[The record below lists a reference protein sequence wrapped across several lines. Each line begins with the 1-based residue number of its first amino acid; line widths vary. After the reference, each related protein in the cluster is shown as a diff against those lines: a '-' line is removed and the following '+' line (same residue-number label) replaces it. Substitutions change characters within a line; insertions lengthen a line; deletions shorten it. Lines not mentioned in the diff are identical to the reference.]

1 MTAAMPSSEVG
12 TEALLGA
19 LHEALEQEHAALR
32 HGDGEAVIG
41 AARTKH
47 QLTERLAT
55 VLPQDAALPAALGE
69 LARRCHELNRR
80 NGEILRLQQSTL
92 ARAMRVLSGNDATPC
107 LYGAH
112 GQTHSTGAGRH
123 ITSA

>member
-1 MTAAMPSSEVG
+1 MTATVPSSDTG

-19 LHEALEQEHAALR
+19 LHQALEQEHAALR

-47 QLTERLAT
+47 ALTERLAA
-55 VLPQDAALPAALGE
+55 VLPADASWPAALGD

-80 NGEILRLQQSTL
+80 NGEVLRLQQSTL
-92 ARAMRVLSGNDATPC
+92 ARAMRVLSGNDAAPC
-107 LYGAH
+107 LYGAQ
-112 GQTHSTGAGRH
+112 GQTHGTAAGRH